1 MKILFCL
8 DDFPPVTYT
17 SASTIVYNLAQE
29 LLKMGH
35 EIFIITSVQD
45 TQRESKEI
53 YRGLKIFRIYSKYN
67 VRWRFWINVYNPQ
80 TVFKFRKIIKEIKP
94 DISHFHHIHQY
105 LSYYCLKI
113 AKKYSKAVFLTS
125 HDVMLVHYGKLMPK
139 NGNVYYEISVLD
151 KIKEAGKRYNPFRNA
166 IIRHYLKYVDKIF
179 AVSDA
184 LKKVLE
190 INGIKNVETIYNG
203 IDVEEWQANL
213 KEIEKFK
220 KKYNLFNKKVILFG
234 GRLSGAKGGEVILR
248 AMSLVIKELSDAIL
262 LVAGEKDWYAEKMM
276 KLAKELGVNENV
288 IFTGWLQRKMM
299 KCAFFVSDIYIM
311 PSICFETLG
320 MASLEAMACKKPVI
334 SSCFGGPREVV
345 IDGETGYLV
354 DPYDIRLMAAKII
367 DLLKNPQ
374 KAKQFGEAGY
384 ERVKNY
390 FSLDK
395 QIEETLK
402 WYYKYL

>member
-203 IDVEEWQANL
+203 INVDEWQVDL
-213 KEIEKFK
+213 EEIEKFK

-248 AMSLVIKELSDAIL
+248 AMSLVTKAIKNPVL
-262 LVAGEKDWYAEKMM
+262 LVAGEKDWYAEKMI
-276 KLAKELGVNENV
+276 KLAREAGIYRSVR
-288 IFTGWLQRKMM
+288 FTGWLQREAM
-299 KCAFFVSDIYIM
+299 KCAFFASDVCIT
-311 PSICFETLG
+311 PSIYLDPFNL
-320 MASLEAMACKKPVI
+320 LNIEAGAAKKPVVGT
-334 SSCFGGPREVV
+334 CFGGTPEIVQ
-345 IDGETGYLV
+345 DGITGYIVNPL
-354 DPYDIRLMAAKII
+354 DIKTMAAKII

-384 ERVKNY
+384 KRVKEK
-390 FSLDK
+390 FSLEK
-395 QIEETLK
+395 QVKETLK